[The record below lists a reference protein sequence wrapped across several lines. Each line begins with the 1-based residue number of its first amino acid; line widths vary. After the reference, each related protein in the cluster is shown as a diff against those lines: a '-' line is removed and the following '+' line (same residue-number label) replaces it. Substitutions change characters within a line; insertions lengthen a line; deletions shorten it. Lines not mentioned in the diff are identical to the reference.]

1 MDLKSVLSKY
11 NLISFEVTQ
20 NTGAVYT
27 FYRSDGIDYSKWFYR
42 YFGTELGRINK
53 SKLESMSA
61 EELEDFAV
69 GCSIRSMEGM
79 YGHV

>member
-1 MDLKSVLSKY
+1 MDLNSVLSRY
-11 NLISFEVTQ
+11 SLISFEVTQ

-27 FYRSDGIDYSKWFYR
+27 IYKSEGIYCSGWFYRS
-42 YFGTELGRINK
+42 FGFELERINK
-53 SKLESMSA
+53 SELESMSA

-79 YGHV
+79 S